1 MSRFDDDVMA
11 LLVRRSQ
18 SVPKKTLTAV
28 LDAAIDVITQNA
40 KDGNDTLFP
49 RLGKFKAVDIPQR
62 IQRDPN
68 TQRNITVDA
77 HRVVRFTAST
87 ALSAEVWSTFG
98 HSNDES
104 SA

>member
-1 MSRFDDDVMA
+1 MSKFDDEVMA
-11 LLVRRSQ
+11 LLVQRSQ
-18 SVPKKTLTAV
+18 TVPKKTLAAV
-28 LDAAIDVITQNA
+28 LDATIDVITQNA

-49 RLGKFKAVDIPQR
+49 RLGKFKAIDVPQR

-87 ALSAEVWSTFG
+87 ALSAEVWPTYN
-98 HSNDES
+98 HSAGD
-104 SA
+104 